1 MKHLLKIALMMIA
14 AITFGTSCNEN
25 NTKTTY
31 STFLT
36 VVEGSWDIPYYLV
49 FDDGTTATVE
59 NYKDWTPSFS
69 EEWKE
74 LRYIVYYTETDLVE
88 PGYDK
93 VVNVTAYQPVSV
105 SRLINVTEEDF
116 TKEDGL
122 RDYTADLDIID
133 AYFSPA
139 RNFMTLSVTIPFSD
153 TSAKHTV
160 KLVRNLS
167 KDSKYKE
174 HYVQDD
180 YLWLEAYHDAGD
192 DGAVLQA
199 STHLCVKIDEKELGI
214 GKLQTFYKGIKII
227 YPSYQNDS
235 AVKVFTLEF
244 SQQ

>member
-25 NTKTTY
+25 RTKTTY

-59 NYKDWTPSFS
+59 NHKDWTPSFT

-93 VVNVTAYQPVSV
+93 VVNVVAYQPVSV
-105 SRLINVTEEDF
+105 SRLKNVTEEDF
-116 TKEDGL
+116 TGKDGL
-122 RDYTADLDIID
+122 QEYTSELDILD
-133 AYFSPA
+133 GYFSPA
-139 RNFMTLSVTIPFSD
+139 RNFMTLSITIPFSD
-153 TSAKHTV
+153 TSIKHTV

-167 KDSKYKE
+167 QNSKYKE

-180 YLWLEAYHDAGD
+180 YLWLEAYHNAND
-192 DGAVLQA
+192 DDRVLQA
-199 STHLCVKIDEKELGI
+199 STHLCIKIDEEELGI
-214 GKLQTFYKGIKII
+214 GNLHTFYKGIKII
-227 YPSYQNDS
+227 YPSYQNNGE
-235 AVKVFTLEF
+235 VKVFTLEF
-244 SQQ
+244 AQH